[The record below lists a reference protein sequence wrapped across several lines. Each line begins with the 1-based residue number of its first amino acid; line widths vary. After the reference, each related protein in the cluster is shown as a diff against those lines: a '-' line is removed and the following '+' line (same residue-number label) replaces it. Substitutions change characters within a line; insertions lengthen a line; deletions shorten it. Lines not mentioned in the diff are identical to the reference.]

1 MMCIY
6 HINDHLPQGLSLLL
20 AQVDKDIT
28 FRILHELKRHSQMV
42 ILQHGLVIVH
52 QSQLRA

>member
-1 MMCIY
+1 MCIY